1 MATDIVILGSTGS
14 IGTQT
19 LEVIQDL
26 EESHQKEFNVV
37 GLGCGTSTD
46 LLIRQIDRFK
56 PDMVSVKGEP
66 EKERVSRG
74 ITEDVEIRTGR
85 EGLNQL
91 ARMTNTGTVINS
103 LVGFVGLE
111 PTLKAIGSSSR
122 LLLAN
127 KESLVVGGPLV
138 NRKLSDSPTSLIPI
152 DSEHNAIFQALETGK
167 EKEVER
173 LIITASGGPFLSTP
187 LDRIEAASPEEA
199 LDHPNWDMGN
209 RITCDSAS
217 MVNKGLEVIEAHW
230 LFDIPYERISAVI
243 HPQSVIHSLVQ
254 FSDGSMIG
262 ELGEPDMKV
271 PIQYALTYPRR
282 MKNDYDRTDLVNL
295 AKLEFKKLEEERYP
309 AFNVVVEA
317 GKSGG
322 NRPAAVNGADEAL
335 IDEFLAEN
343 IRFGG
348 IARGLELVL
357 EDLEPVE
364 KPSFEDLQSTD
375 TWARKKARYLV
386 EQEIIG
392 DR

>member
-1 MATDIVILGSTGS
+1 MARDIVILGSTGS

-19 LEVIQDL
+19 LEVIKDL
-26 EESHQKEFNVV
+26 EASGQEEFNII
-37 GLGCGTSTD
+37 GLACGTNTD
-46 LLIRQIDRFK
+46 LLVRQINRFQ
-56 PDMVSVKGEP
+56 PEIVSVKGEP
-66 EKERVSRG
+66 EKEKVSRD
-74 ITEDVEIRTGR
+74 IADDVEIRTGR
-85 EGLNQL
+85 EGLNHL
-91 ARMTNTGTVINS
+91 AGMTETGTVVNA

-111 PTLKAIGSSSR
+111 PTLAAIGNSSK

-138 NRKLSDSPTSLIPI
+138 DRKLNNSKTSLIPI
-152 DSEHNAIFQALETGK
+152 DSEHNAIFQGLETGD
-167 EKEVER
+167 EKEVEL

-187 LDRIEAASPEEA
+187 LDRIETASPEEA
-199 LDHPNWDMGN
+199 LDHPNWDMGS

-230 LFDIPYERISAVI
+230 LFDLPYEKITAVV

-254 FSDGSMIG
+254 FRDGSIIG

-282 MKNDYDRTDLVNL
+282 LENDYNRTDLVEL
-295 AKLEFKKLEEERYP
+295 AKLEFKELESERYP
-309 AFNVVVEA
+309 AFNVVVKA
-317 GKSGG
+317 GKAGG
-322 NRPAAVNGADEAL
+322 NRPAAVNGADEVL

-357 EDLEPVE
+357 EDLDPVE
-364 KPSFEDLQSTD
+364 NPSIEDLKSTD
-375 TWARKKARYLV
+375 AWARKKARSLV
-386 EQEIIG
+386 KEKRIG

>member
-1 MATDIVILGSTGS
+1 MSTDVVILGSTGS
-14 IGTQT
+14 IGSQT
-19 LEVIQDL
+19 LEVITHL
-26 EESHQKEFNVV
+26 ETTNQESFNVI
-37 GLGCGTSTD
+37 GLACGTSTD
-46 LLIRQIDRFK
+46 LLVNQIKRFE
-56 PDMVSVKGEP
+56 PDVVSVKGDS
-66 EKERVSRG
+66 EKEAISRK
-74 ITEDVEIRTGR
+74 TEEDIRIKTGR

-91 ARMTNTGTVINS
+91 AKIAENGTVVNA
-103 LVGFVGLE
+103 LVGYVGLE
-111 PTLKAIGSSSR
+111 PTLSAIGNTSR

-138 NRKLSDSPTSLIPI
+138 DRELENSKTSLVPI
-152 DSEHNAIFQALETGK
+152 DSEHNAIFQALETGT

-187 LDRIEAASPEEA
+187 LNRIKSASPEEA

-230 LFDIPYERISAVI
+230 LFDLPYEKIDAVI

-254 FSDGSMIG
+254 FRDGSMIG

-271 PIQYALTYPRR
+271 PIQYALTYPNRL
-282 MKNDYDRTDLVNL
+282 KNDYDRTDLVEL
-295 AKLEFKKLEEERYP
+295 ATLEFKELEDERYP

-317 GKSGG
+317 GRFGG

-343 IRFGG
+343 IKFGD

-357 EDLEPVE
+357 EHLDVVE
-364 KPSFEDLQSTD
+364 NPSLEDLKFTD
-375 TWARKKARYLV
+375 NWARKKVRSLV
-386 EQEIIG
+386 EEKTIG

>member
-1 MATDIVILGSTGS
+1 MITDAVILGSTGS

-19 LEVIQDL
+19 LEVIKDL
-26 EESHQKEFNVV
+26 EESGQKKFNVV

-46 LLIRQIDRFK
+46 LLIRQINRFQ

-66 EKERVSRG
+66 ERKIVARE

-85 EGLNQL
+85 EGLNEL
-91 ARMTNTGTVINS
+91 ARMTNTGTVVNA

-111 PTLKAIGSSSR
+111 PTLEAIGSSSR

-138 NRKLSDSPTSLIPI
+138 DRKLSDSPTSLIPI
-152 DSEHNAIFQALETGK
+152 DSEHNAIFQALETGE

-187 LDRIEAASPEEA
+187 LDRIETASPEEA
-199 LDHPNWDMGN
+199 LDHPNWDMGS

-230 LFDIPYERISAVI
+230 LFDLPYERISAVV

-254 FSDGSMIG
+254 FRDGSMVG

-282 MKNDYDRTDLVNL
+282 MKNDYARTDLVNL
-295 AKLEFKKLEEERYP
+295 AKLEFKELEKTRYP

-322 NRPAAVNGADEAL
+322 NRPAAVNGADETL
-335 IDEFLAEN
+335 INEFLAEN

-357 EDLEPVE
+357 KDLEPVE
-364 KPSFEDLQSTD
+364 DPSFEDLQSTD
-375 TWARKKARYLV
+375 TWARKKARSLV
-386 EQEIIG
+386 QEEIIG

>member
-262 ELGEPDMKV
+262 ELGEPDMKI

>member
-1 MATDIVILGSTGS
+1 MATDVVILGSTGS

-19 LEVIQDL
+19 LEVIEDL
-26 EESHQKEFNVV
+26 EASDQEKFNII
-37 GLGCGTSTD
+37 GLGCGTNTD
-46 LLIRQIDRFK
+46 LLVRQINRFH
-56 PDMVSVKGEP
+56 PDTVSVKSSQ
-66 EKERVSRG
+66 EKQIVSRK
-74 ITEDVEIRTGR
+74 ITEEVEIKTGP
-85 EGLNQL
+85 EGLNKL
-91 ARMTNTGTVINS
+91 ARMTDSGTVVNA

-111 PTLKAIGSSSR
+111 PTLEAIDNSSR

-138 NRKLSDSPTSLIPI
+138 YRKLNDSETSLIPI
-152 DSEHNAIFQALETGK
+152 DSEHNAIFQALETG
-167 EKEVER
+167 EENEVER
-173 LIITASGGPFLSTP
+173 LVITASGGPFLSTP
-187 LDRIEAASPEEA
+187 LDRIEVASPEEA
-199 LDHPNWDMGN
+199 LDHPNWDMGS

-230 LFDIPYERISAVI
+230 LFDLPYEKISAVV

-254 FSDGSMIG
+254 FRDGSMIG

-282 MKNDYDRTDLVNL
+282 LKNNYDRTDLVNL
-295 AKLEFKKLEEERYP
+295 AKLEFKELEEERYP
-309 AFNVVVEA
+309 AFKVVVEA

-322 NRPAAVNGADEAL
+322 NRPAAVNGADEEL

-364 KPSFEDLQSTD
+364 NPTLEDLKSTD
-375 TWARKKARYLV
+375 AWARKKARSLV
-386 EQEIIG
+386 KEKIIG

>member
-19 LEVIQDL
+19 LEVIQYL

-46 LLIRQIDRFK
+46 LLMRQIDRFQ

-262 ELGEPDMKV
+262 ELGEPDMKI

>member
-19 LEVIQDL
+19 LEVIKDL
-26 EESHQKEFNVV
+26 EASDQEKFNVL

-46 LLIRQIDRFK
+46 LLIRQINRFK

-66 EKERVSRG
+66 ERETVSRE

-85 EGLNQL
+85 EGLNKL
-91 ARMTNTGTVINS
+91 ARMTNEGTVVNA

-111 PTLKAIGSSSR
+111 PTLEAIGSSSR

-127 KESLVVGGPLV
+127 KESLVVGGSLV
-138 NRKLSDSPTSLIPI
+138 DRKLSDSETSLVPI
-152 DSEHNAIFQALETGK
+152 DSEHNAIFQALETGE

-187 LDRIEAASPEEA
+187 LNRIEVASPEEA
-199 LDHPNWDMGN
+199 LDHPNWNMGS

-230 LFDIPYERISAVI
+230 LFDLPYEKISAVV

-254 FSDGSMIG
+254 FHDGSMIG

-282 MKNDYDRTDLVNL
+282 LKNEYDRTDLVDL
-295 AKLEFKKLEEERYP
+295 AKLEFKELEAARYP

-357 EDLEPVE
+357 GDLEPVE
-364 KPSFEDLQSTD
+364 NPTLEDLKSTD
-375 TWARKKARYLV
+375 AWAREKARSLV
-386 EQEIIG
+386 EKEIIG

>member
-1 MATDIVILGSTGS
+1 MSTDIVILGSTGS

-19 LEVIQDL
+19 LEVINHL
-26 EESHQKEFNVV
+26 ETTDQESFNVI
-37 GLGCGTSTD
+37 GLACGTNTD
-46 LLIRQIDRFK
+46 LLVEQIKRFQ
-56 PDMVSVKGEP
+56 PEIVSVKGEK
-66 EKERVSRG
+66 EKEAVSRKTKKD
-74 ITEDVEIRTGR
+74 IQIRTGR

-91 ARMTNTGTVINS
+91 AKTAENGTVVNA

-111 PTLKAIGSSSR
+111 PTLSAIGDSSR

-138 NRKLSDSPTSLIPI
+138 DSELENSKTSLIPI
-152 DSEHNAIFQALETGK
+152 DSEHNAIFQALETGNK
-167 EKEVER
+167 KEVER

-187 LDRIEAASPEEA
+187 LNRIESASPEEA

-230 LFDIPYERISAVI
+230 LFDLPYEKINTVV

-254 FSDGSMIG
+254 FRDGSMIG

-271 PIQYALTYPRR
+271 PIQYALTYPKRLE
-282 MKNDYDRTDLVNL
+282 NGYDRTDLVNL
-295 AKLEFKKLEEERYP
+295 ATLDFKELEDERYP

-317 GKSGG
+317 GRSGG

-343 IRFGG
+343 IRFGD
-348 IARGLELVL
+348 IAKGLELVL
-357 EDLEPVE
+357 EHLEPVE
-364 KPSFEDLQSTD
+364 NPTLENLKTTD
-375 TWARKKARYLV
+375 TWARKKVRTLV
-386 EQEIIG
+386 EEKTIG
-392 DR
+392 AR

>member
-1 MATDIVILGSTGS
+1 MAKDIVILGSTGS

-19 LEVIQDL
+19 LEVIKDL
-26 EESHQKEFNVV
+26 EASNQEKFNIV

-46 LLIRQIDRFK
+46 LLVRQINRFK

-66 EKERVSRG
+66 ERKIVSRK
-74 ITEDVEIRTGR
+74 ISKDVEIRTGS
-85 EGLNQL
+85 EGLKTL
-91 ARMTNTGTVINS
+91 AGMTNTGTVVNA

-111 PTLKAIGSSSR
+111 PTLEAIGSSSR
-122 LLLAN
+122 ILLAN
-127 KESLVVGGPLV
+127 KESLVIGGPLV
-138 NRKLSDSPTSLIPI
+138 DRKLKNSKTSLIPI

-173 LIITASGGPFLSTP
+173 LLITASGGPFLSTP
-187 LDRIEAASPEEA
+187 LDRIDSASPEEA
-199 LDHPNWDMGN
+199 LDHPNWDMGS

-230 LFDIPYERISAVI
+230 LFDLSYEKITAVV

-254 FSDGSMIG
+254 FHDGSMIG

-282 MKNDYDRTDLVNL
+282 LENDYGRTDIVDL
-295 AKLEFKKLEEERYP
+295 AKLEFKELEESRYP
-309 AFNVVVEA
+309 AFNLVVEA

-322 NRPAAVNGADEAL
+322 NRPAAVNGADEEL

-348 IARGLELVL
+348 IARGLDLVL

-364 KPSFEDLQSTD
+364 NPSFEDLKSTD
-375 TWARKKARYLV
+375 VWARKKARSLV
-386 EQEIIG
+386 EEKIIG

>member
-19 LEVIQDL
+19 LEVIKDL
-26 EESHQKEFNVV
+26 EASDQEKFNVL

-46 LLIRQIDRFK
+46 LLIRQINRFK

-66 EKERVSRG
+66 ERETVSRE

-85 EGLNQL
+85 EGLNKL
-91 ARMTNTGTVINS
+91 ARMTNEGTVVNA

-111 PTLKAIGSSSR
+111 PTLEAIGSSSR

-127 KESLVVGGPLV
+127 KESLVVGGSLAD
-138 NRKLSDSPTSLIPI
+138 RKLFDSETSLVPI
-152 DSEHNAIFQALETGK
+152 DSEHNAIFQALETGE

-187 LDRIEAASPEEA
+187 LNRIDTASPEEA
-199 LDHPNWDMGN
+199 LDHPNWDMGS

-230 LFDIPYERISAVI
+230 LFDLPYEKISAVV

-254 FSDGSMIG
+254 FHDGSMIG

-282 MKNDYDRTDLVNL
+282 LKNEYDRTDLVEL
-295 AKLEFKKLEEERYP
+295 AKLEFKELETARYP

-357 EDLEPVE
+357 GDLEPVE
-364 KPSFEDLQSTD
+364 NPTLEDLKSTD
-375 TWARKKARYLV
+375 AWAREKARSLV
-386 EQEIIG
+386 EKEIIG

>member
-1 MATDIVILGSTGS
+1 MSTDIVILGSTGS
-14 IGTQT
+14 IGSQT
-19 LEVIQDL
+19 LEVVDQL
-26 EESHQKEFNVV
+26 ETTNQESFNVI
-37 GLGCGTSTD
+37 GLACGTSTD
-46 LLIRQIDRFK
+46 LLVNQIKRFE
-56 PDMVSVKGEP
+56 PDVVSVKGDS
-66 EKERVSRG
+66 EKEAVSRK
-74 ITEDVEIRTGR
+74 IKEDIQIRTGR

-91 ARMTNTGTVINS
+91 AKIAENGIVVNA

-111 PTLKAIGSSSR
+111 PTLSAIGNTSR

-138 NRKLSDSPTSLIPI
+138 DRKLEGSKTSLIPI
-152 DSEHNAIFQALETGK
+152 DSEHNAIFQALETGN

-187 LDRIEAASPEEA
+187 LNRIKSASPEEA

-230 LFDIPYERISAVI
+230 LFDLPYEKINAVV

-254 FSDGSMIG
+254 FRDGSMIG

-271 PIQYALTYPRR
+271 PIQYALTYPNRLE
-282 MKNDYDRTDLVNL
+282 NDYDRTDLVDL
-295 AKLEFKKLEEERYP
+295 ATLEFKELEDERYP

-317 GKSGG
+317 GRSGG
-322 NRPAAVNGADEAL
+322 NRPAAINGADEVL
-335 IDEFLAEN
+335 IDEFLSEN
-343 IRFGG
+343 IRFGD
-348 IARGLELVL
+348 IAKGLELVL
-357 EDLEPVE
+357 EHLEPIE
-364 KPSFEDLQSTD
+364 NPTLEDLKSTD
-375 TWARKKARYLV
+375 TWARKKVRTLV
-386 EQEIIG
+386 KDKTIG